1 MGRFK
6 QAPWDFECPYQHHCP
21 HLEGISAMWASLQLR
36 GQDRDWDSLNRVV
49 QEQDD
54 EITALTAEVEQ
65 LRKEKA
71 VIKAQLTALHR
82 RQFKANR
89 RRPVDEPAD
98 TSPPQKR
105 RGPPVGHPPW
115 QRPVPDHVDETVEVL
130 PPLTCPHCG
139 DNRLSPWPGFCDHI
153 QEDIVIQP
161 RAKVTQFRHHQ
172 AFCPTCRRP
181 VVQQADGELLHH
193 AIGPVARATGLYLRY
208 GLKIPYRGVQKFFET
223 FFGLRMVPATALRF
237 DRQASRKGAP
247 LYDDLKAK
255 LQASLVAHADETHWR
270 ENGQNAFLWY
280 GGNADLAV
288 FHVETSRAS
297 TVAVDLLGDNFGGT
311 LITDDYAAYNAVNA
325 SARQT
330 CWAHLKRKAKD
341 IRQEIAL
348 NKTANAPAASRF
360 CRQLMVFARLCCR
373 LGRWQ
378 RSGRLSLKQTR
389 SLVPRLEN
397 RLRAF
402 AGQPLDYE
410 AAETLRRRIII
421 ADFNRLFTFLTV
433 ADVPPTN
440 NQAEQSLRTP
450 VIMRKITF
458 GTRSPEGSRS
468 QSVVP
473 SLMLTAQ
480 RQGKSPLRFF
490 YTLFTADGTTTQAA
504 LYRNPPNT
512 S

>member
-6 QAPWDFECPYQHHCP
+6 QAPWDFECPYQHQCP
-21 HLEGISAMWASLQLR
+21 HLEGTSTTWANLQLK
-36 GQDRDWDSLNRVV
+36 GQDRDWLDLNRVV

-54 EITALTAEVEQ
+54 EIATLTKEVEQ

-89 RRPVDEPAD
+89 RRPADEPDA
-98 TSPPQKR
+98 SPARAKK

-115 QRPVPDHVDETVEVL
+115 QRPIPDHIDETVEVL
-130 PPLTCPHCG
+130 PPETCPHCG
-139 DNRLSPWPGFCDHI
+139 TTQLSPWPGFCDHT

-223 FFGLRMVPATALRF
+223 FFGLRMVPATALSF
-237 DRQASRKGAP
+237 DRQATRRGAP

-255 LQASLVAHADETHWR
+255 LQAALVAHADETHWR
-270 ENGQNAFLWY
+270 EDGHNGYLWY

-288 FHVETSRAS
+288 FHVDASRS
-297 TVAVDLLGDNFGGT
+297 SEVAVALLGHNFGGT
-311 LITDDYAAYNAVNA
+311 LITDDYAAYNAVKA
-325 SARQT
+325 TARQA
-330 CWAHLKRKAKD
+330 CWAHLKRKAKE

-378 RSGRLSLKQTR
+378 RSGRLSLKQTKA
-389 SLVPRLEN
+389 LVPRLED

-402 AGQPLDYE
+402 ATQPLDYE
-410 AAETLRRRIII
+410 AAETLRRRIMIT
-421 ADFNRLFTFLTV
+421 DVNRLFTFLAV
-433 ADVPPTN
+433 PHVPPTN

-458 GTRSPEGSRS
+458 GTRSQDGSLS
-468 QSVVP
+468 QSVIP
-473 SLMLTAQ
+473 SLMVTAQ
-480 RQGKSPLRFF
+480 RQGKSPFHFF
-490 YTLFTADGTTTQAA
+490 YTLFTSDTATAQAA
-504 LYRNPPNT
+504 LFRNPPNT